1 MNSYEKIYNLVTEMK
16 VTVKKKPASTRPTG
30 AVFKSQAKTAIKT
43 ADTEHG
49 QRQGA
54 RRLKQAGMNLTYE
67 RLRSQG
73 KAGPAVAA
81 AYRKGTY
88 DPKKDYSKENKEIM
102 K

>member
-16 VTVKKKPASTRPTG
+16 VTVKKNPASTRPTG
-30 AVFKSQAKTAIKT
+30 AVFKSDAKTAIKT

-54 RRLKQAGMNLTYE
+54 RRLRQAGMNLTYE

-81 AYRKGTY
+81 AHRAGTY
-88 DPKKDYSKENKEIM
+88 DPNKDYSKENKEMM

>member
-1 MNSYEKIYNLVTEMK
+1 MNPYERIYNLVTEMI
-16 VTVKKKPASTRPTG
+16 VTVKKKTASTRPTG
-30 AVFKSQAKTAIKT
+30 AVFKSDAKTAIKT

-54 RRLKQAGMNLTYE
+54 RRLRQAGMNTTYKK
-67 RLRSQG
+67 LRSAG

-81 AYRKGTY
+81 AYRAGTY
-88 DPKKDYSKENKEIM
+88 DPDKDYSAENRQMM

>member
-16 VTVKKKPASTRPTG
+16 VTVKKKPASTRPT
-30 AVFKSQAKTAIKT
+30 AAMFKSQAKTAIKT